1 MEEKVYEKINEARTA
16 IGDINID
23 LIRMFDSKNGDE
35 MRGWY
40 CEALQDLWKLF
51 NAVNSRLL
59 DEGKG

>member
-1 MEEKVYEKINEARTA
+1 MEEKVIEGIAA
-16 IGDINID
+16 IGNINID
-23 LIRMFDSKNGDE
+23 LTRMFDAKSGEE

-51 NAVNSRLL
+51 NVVNSRLL